1 MSNWITCW
9 KKLLKITY
17 ETCANLVA
25 DKIIVTG
32 KGACLMIGKMSK
44 IKILHSLVSV
54 VFLITVLGSSTVMAA
69 NNNGTFLVAKR
80 STTSPPGASS
90 LCDKYRWACTSTG
103 YRGVSGRTALQL
115 AKSVNSQINRQTDQ
129 IEDQAQYGRQEYWS
143 LPTALGG
150 DCEDIVLL
158 KKKKL
163 LEKGVASETLL
174 IATVL
179 DLNRN
184 SHAVLVLR
192 TKQGDFVLD
201 SLQDKVI
208 PWRST
213 GYTFLKMQNPKSL
226 RRWDAV
232 LAGGLIKD
240 RPTGS
245 K

>member
-9 KKLLKITY
+9 RKLLKIMY
-17 ETCANLVA
+17 KTCVHLVA
-25 DKIIVTG
+25 DRIIVTG
-32 KGACLMIGKMSK
+32 KCACLMAGKMSK
-44 IKILHSLVSV
+44 IKIVHSLVSV
-54 VFLITVLGSSTVMAA
+54 VFSITVLGSSTVMAA
-69 NNNGTFLVAKR
+69 SNNGTFLVAKR
-80 STTSPPGASS
+80 STTSPPGASN
-90 LCDKYRWACTSTG
+90 LCDKYQWACTSTG
-103 YRGVSGRTALQL
+103 YLEFSGRAALHL

-129 IEDQAQYGRQEYWS
+129 IEDQAQYGRQEYWT
-143 LPTALGG
+143 LPTSRGG

-158 KKKKL
+158 KKKIL
-163 LEKGVASETLL
+163 VEKGVASETLL

-201 SLQDKVI
+201 SLRDKII

>member
-1 MSNWITCW
+1 LSNWITCW

-17 ETCANLVA
+17 KIRVHLVA
-25 DKIIVTG
+25 DKIIATG
-32 KGACLMIGKMSK
+32 KGACLMVGKMSK
-44 IKILHSLVSV
+44 IKMACSFVSV
-54 VFLITVLGSSTVMAA
+54 VFSITVLGSSIVTAA
-69 NNNGTFLVAKR
+69 NNNGTFLLAKL
-80 STTSPPGASS
+80 STTSPPGASN

-103 YRGVSGRTALQL
+103 YRGVSGRAALHL

-129 IEDQAQYGRQEYWS
+129 IEDQAQYGRQEYWA
-143 LPTALGG
+143 LPTSRGG

-201 SLQDKVI
+201 SLQDKII

>member
-1 MSNWITCW
+1 M
-9 KKLLKITY
+9 LGKIST
-17 ETCANLVA
+17 
-25 DKIIVTG
+25 
-32 KGACLMIGKMSK
+32 
-44 IKILHSLVSV
+44 IKIVRSLVIA
-54 VFLITVLGSSTVMAA
+54 VFSITVLGSSTVMAA
-69 NNNGTFLVAKR
+69 NNNAFLIAKLA
-80 STTSPPGASS
+80 TTSPPGASS
-90 LCDKYRWACTSTG
+90 LCEKYQWACTSTG
-103 YRGVSGRTALQL
+103 YRGVSGGAALQL
-115 AKSVNSQINRQTDQ
+115 AKSVNSQINRQTHQ
-129 IEDQAQYGRQEYWS
+129 IEDQAQYGQQEYWT
-143 LPTALGG
+143 LPTSRGG

-163 LEKGVASETLL
+163 LEKGLASETLL

-201 SLQDKVI
+201 SLRNKVI
-208 PWRST
+208 LWRST

-240 RPTGS
+240 QPTGS

>member
-1 MSNWITCW
+1 MVS
-9 KKLLKITY
+9 
-17 ETCANLVA
+17 
-25 DKIIVTG
+25 
-32 KGACLMIGKMSK
+32 KMSK
-44 IKILHSLVSV
+44 IKIVHSLVSAI
-54 VFLITVLGSSTVMAA
+54 FSITVLGSSTVMAA
-69 NNNGTFLVAKR
+69 NNNGTFLIAKR
-80 STTSPPGASS
+80 VTTSPPGASG
-90 LCDKYRWACTSTG
+90 LCDKYQWACTSTG
-103 YRGVSGRTALQL
+103 YPGVSGRAALHL
-115 AKSVNSQINRQTDQ
+115 AKSINSQVNRQTDQ
-129 IEDQAQYGRQEYWS
+129 IEDRAQYGQQEYWT
-143 LPTALGG
+143 LPTSRGG
-150 DCEDIVLL
+150 DCEDMVLL

-163 LEKGVASETLL
+163 LEKGLASETLL

-201 SLQDKVI
+201 SLRDKVV

>member
-1 MSNWITCW
+1 M
-9 KKLLKITY
+9 
-17 ETCANLVA
+17 V
-25 DKIIVTG
+25 
-32 KGACLMIGKMSK
+32 GKMSK
-44 IKILHSLVSV
+44 IKMACSFVSV
-54 VFLITVLGSSTVMAA
+54 VFSITVLGSSIVTAA
-69 NNNGTFLVAKR
+69 NNNGTFLLAKL
-80 STTSPPGASS
+80 STTSPPGASN

-103 YRGVSGRTALQL
+103 YRGVSGRAALHL

-129 IEDQAQYGRQEYWS
+129 IEDQAQYGRQEYWA
-143 LPTALGG
+143 LPTSRGG

-201 SLQDKVI
+201 SLQDKII